1 MLHIDTRTDQ
11 NVVIA
16 RPEGQLSDADFN
28 QLGKALDEATR
39 EQGHAPGLVIRLD
52 QLPHWDGLDALRAH
66 MTLVMKQQAQ
76 LPRIAVV
83 TDNPALGLLPN
94 VAGLFV
100 KARMRHFA
108 PADQDGAVAW
118 AGGDITRPEGY
129 QILHGYPDN
138 VIALRATGEITSRD
152 YTELLI
158 PLMRAKAREHDK
170 LRVLME
176 LSPEFENY
184 SLGAIWDDAGLGLTY
199 WRDFERVALV
209 ADSGWITRAAKLF
222 APLVP
227 GILRI
232 FPHAQADAAKEW
244 ISEA

>member
-1 MLHIDTRTDQ
+1 MLHIDTQTDQ

-16 RPEGQLSDADFN
+16 RPEGDLSDADFKT
-28 QLGKALDEATR
+28 LGEALDDYTR
-39 EQGHAPGLVIRLD
+39 QQGHAPGLVIRLD
-52 QLPHWDGLDALRAH
+52 KLPHWDGLDALRAH
-66 MTLVMKQQAQ
+66 MSLVMKQQAQ

-83 TDNPALGLLPN
+83 TDNAALGFLPN
-94 VAGLFV
+94 VAGIFV
-100 KARMRHFA
+100 KARMRHFT
-108 PADQDGAVAW
+108 PGDQADAVAW

-129 QILHGYPDN
+129 QILDGYPDN

-152 YTELLI
+152 YTGLLI
-158 PLMRAKAREHDK
+158 PLMREKARNHKK
-170 LRVLME
+170 LRVLIE

-184 SLGAIWDDAGLGLTY
+184 SLGAMWDDAGLGLTY

-227 GILRI
+227 GAFRI
-232 FPHAQADAAKEW
+232 FPHAESATAKAW
-244 ISEA
+244 ISET